1 MTNAAGRRAT
11 IERQTA
17 ETTIHVELD
26 VDGTGRAD
34 VTTGIGFYDHMLT
47 AFAKHGRFD
56 LTLRC
61 TGDLEVDAHHT
72 MEDCGIALG
81 AAFDRALGDR
91 AGLVRMGDSTVPLDE
106 ALVQAVIDLSGR
118 PFAAI
123 GLDFV
128 GERIGEA
135 PTEMVP
141 HVLQSFSVG
150 ARLTLHVRQLA
161 GANDHHIA
169 EAAMKALGR
178 ALDAATRPDERIAG
192 EVPSTKGTLTA

>member
-91 AGLVRMGDSTVPLDE
+91 AGLVRMGASDATTVRE
-106 ALVQAVIDLSGR
+106 ALRRRGVFVRTFDHPRLRQHLRISAGTPQDTDRVIAALAEVGRELGVQ
-118 PFAAI
+118 
-123 GLDFV
+123 
-128 GERIGEA
+128 
-135 PTEMVP
+135 
-141 HVLQSFSVG
+141 Q
-150 ARLTLHVRQLA
+150 
-161 GANDHHIA
+161 
-169 EAAMKALGR
+169 
-178 ALDAATRPDERIAG
+178 
-192 EVPSTKGTLTA
+192 